1 MKDSIFYDAETGK
14 ISEQNMQFA
23 VISCRPGYQ
32 EEKESVKAEIENQL
46 YAVFSRYSDSHV

>member
-23 VISCRPGYQ
+23 VISRRPGYQ